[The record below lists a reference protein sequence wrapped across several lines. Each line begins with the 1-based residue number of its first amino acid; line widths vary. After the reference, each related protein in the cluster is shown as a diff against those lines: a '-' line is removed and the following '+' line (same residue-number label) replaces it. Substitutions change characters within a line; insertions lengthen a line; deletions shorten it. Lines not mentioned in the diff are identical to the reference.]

1 MRFLR
6 LFIAAAALVASS
18 TGAFAAEPKNGTDYK
33 TLATPVRSETG
44 KKVEVVEFFMYTCP
58 HCFALEPRI
67 AAWVKKQGDN
77 IVFHRVHLA
86 FSGPADPLAHTYATL
101 EAMGKL
107 DGVHDKIFHA
117 IHIERT
123 RLNTDAALQSF
134 VVANGVDQAKYQQFF
149 NSFAVQTKLKR
160 NAALIT
166 AAQIDSAPTIVIDGR
181 YVTAPSMT
189 SRPGM
194 NEPQAQEAV
203 LQVMDSL
210 VQKSLKEK
218 GAGEAPAA
226 AAKK

>member
-6 LFIAAAALVASS
+6 LLIAAVALMASS
-18 TGAFAAEPKNGTDYK
+18 SGAFAADAPAGNDYK
-33 TLATPVRSETG
+33 TLATPIRSETG

-77 IVFHRVHLA
+77 IAFHRVHLA
-86 FSGPADPLAHTYATL
+86 FSGPNDPLAHTYATL

-107 DGVHDKIFHA
+107 DTVHDKIFHA

-123 RLNTDAALQSF
+123 RLNTDAALQTF

-160 NAALIT
+160 NSALVA

-189 SRPGM
+189 SRPGL
-194 NEPQAQEAV
+194 NEAQAQEAV
-203 LQVMDSL
+203 LTVMDGL
-210 VQKSLKEK
+210 VQKAMKEK
-218 GAGEAPAA
+218 GAAATAPAP
-226 AAKK
+226 AKK